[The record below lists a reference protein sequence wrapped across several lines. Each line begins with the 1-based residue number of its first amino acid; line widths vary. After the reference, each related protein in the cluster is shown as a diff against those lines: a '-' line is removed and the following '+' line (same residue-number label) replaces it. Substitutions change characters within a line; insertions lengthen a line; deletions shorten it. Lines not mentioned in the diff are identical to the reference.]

1 MDARPVQGRINEAI
15 LLQILQNSP
24 SMVGLCLA
32 AISILRVG
40 KHKSMVSL
48 EDAML
53 AFSAL
58 LFLVA
63 CFTAYWA
70 LRSIRPHHAAAL
82 SHVVDVS
89 FFVGLTLMV
98 LAGFLSVFI
107 LV

>member
-32 AISILRVG
+32 AISILRVA
-40 KHKSMVSL
+40 KHRSVL
-48 EDAML
+48 TIEDGML
-53 AFSAL
+53 AFAAL
-58 LFLVA
+58 LFLLA

-70 LRSIRPHHAAAL
+70 LRSVRPHHAAAL

-89 FFVGLTLMV
+89 FFVGLTMMV
-98 LAGFLSVFI
+98 CAGFLSVFI

>member
-15 LLQILQNSP
+15 LLQILQSSP

-32 AISILRVG
+32 AIGILRVG
-40 KHKSMVSL
+40 KHKSMVSI

-53 AFSAL
+53 AIAAL

-70 LRSIRPHHAAAL
+70 LRSLRRQHAGAL
-82 SHVVDVS
+82 CHVVDVS
-89 FFVGLTLMV
+89 FFVALTLMV